1 MESKHLAEIRFT
13 SIPEELGKLRKKAKE
28 VLEKQGYDHDTIS
41 NVVLGLNEACMNIIQ
56 HAYGDQ
62 HKGEIILE
70 IKEVQGDLVFRLTD
84 FAETVDKNCIK
95 SRDLNDIRPGGLGV
109 HIINEIMD
117 ETEYLDPPD
126 GVGNILEMKKKI

>member
-1 MESKHLAEIRFT
+1 MKSKRLAEIRFT
-13 SIPEELGKLRKKAKE
+13 SSPEELSIFRKEAKE

-84 FAETVDKNCIK
+84 FAETVDKSCIK